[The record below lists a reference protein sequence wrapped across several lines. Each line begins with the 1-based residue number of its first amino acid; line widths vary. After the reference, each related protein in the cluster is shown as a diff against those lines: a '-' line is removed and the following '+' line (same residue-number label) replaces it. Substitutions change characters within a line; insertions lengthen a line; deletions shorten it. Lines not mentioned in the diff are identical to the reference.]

1 MRFCV
6 KIRHDFED
14 VRKLFK
20 IALNEFQPYPR
31 IDHIPVS
38 THTHTHR
45 NHPMSFPHTLHAE
58 ALRVLREQPVRAA
71 GCFPWTPGEVQRLS
85 PEGFL
90 ACVESWRQ
98 EIAAR
103 RTTLEHRLAALGGG
117 PLWDTLDRHSS
128 TCAIMAYL
136 AHGDTTDKDRAFIA
150 ALLEVD
156 QAYKVAHDVADAE
169 LPAILGRRHLSPEQ
183 LRMWLHPDSRYAL
196 HPANIPGVLPTE
208 FKTEYAQT
216 IWQTRFDEIQS
227 DLRAIQ
233 EGTALLCAITTKVE
247 KLCAPPRSTRPK
259 RKTCREASP
268 PAPASK
274 RAGLRCNRF

>member
-1 MRFCV
+1 
-6 KIRHDFED
+6 
-14 VRKLFK
+14 
-20 IALNEFQPYPR
+20 
-31 IDHIPVS
+31 
-38 THTHTHR
+38 
-45 NHPMSFPHTLHAE
+45 MSFPHTLHAE

-85 PEGFL
+85 PECFL
-90 ACVESWRQ
+90 ACVETWRQ
-98 EIAAR
+98 EIDAR

-117 PLWDTLDRHSS
+117 PLWDALDRHSS
-128 TCAIMAYL
+128 SCAIMAYL
-136 AHGDTTDKDRAFIA
+136 AREDTLDKERAFISA
-150 ALLEVD
+150 ILEVD
-156 QAYKVAHDVADAE
+156 QAYKVAHHVADAE
-169 LPAILGRRHLSPEQ
+169 LPAILGLRHLSPEQ

-216 IWQTRFDEIQS
+216 IWQTRFDEIQI

-247 KLCAPPRSTRPK
+247 KMCALPRSTRPK

-274 RAGLRCNRF
+274 RAGLRCSRF